1 VYFIVEGIS
10 VPPSVVKNIRD
21 LIFWQYAKIIAE
33 SAGFGKKNY
42 AFVMTKFK
50 QLKEGDIFWNE
61 IREYVKEREQKD
73 ECIFCGAKTNLTID
87 HMMPRCFD
95 GPDDEKNVIWVC
107 KECNSLKGG
116 KRLYEFWTVK
126 KGLKGAK
133 YEVPR
138 IAEGKYLKLVY
149 EVLNKNSFLDADTAK
164 IRVQICPQCD
174 LKKHCLREKSEGE
187 LSPLCLDG
195 ILTLCFQARL

>member
-1 VYFIVEGIS
+1 MVEGVF

-50 QLKEGDIFWNE
+50 QLQEGEIFWNE
-61 IREYVKEREQKD
+61 IREYVKEREKKD

-107 KECNSLKGG
+107 KECNSSKGG
-116 KRLYEFWTVK
+116 KRLYEFWTIK

-149 EVLNKNSFLDADTAK
+149 EVLNDNSLLDADTDK
-164 IRVQICPQCD
+164 IRGRICQNA
-174 LKKHCLREKSEGE
+174 
-187 LSPLCLDG
+187 
-195 ILTLCFQARL
+195 T

>member
-1 VYFIVEGIS
+1 MVEGVF

-50 QLKEGDIFWNE
+50 QLQEGEIFWNE
-61 IREYVKEREQKD
+61 IREYVKEREKKD

-107 KECNSLKGG
+107 KECNSSKGG
-116 KRLYEFWTVK
+116 KRLYEFWTIK

-149 EVLNKNSFLDADTAK
+149 EVLNDNSLLDADTDK
-164 IRVQICPQCD
+164 IRGQICPKCD
-174 LKKHCLREKSEGE
+174 LKKHCIREKSEGK

-195 ILTLCFQARL
+195 ILTLCFQTSS